1 MFDLS
6 NECHLVVFMFALG
19 KNCHQSQYLSHGELV
34 SIFVLCKYCHI
45 VSIFVTWCAGEHFC
59 SLQILPPSHTI
70 LSPGVYICS
79 QGQLSPGGGGG
90 GSPGDGGGGSPG
102 EREGDGSRMPPPKA
116 HSWTP
121 IFTQ

>member
-1 MFDLS
+1 M
-6 NECHLVVFMFALG
+6 
-19 KNCHQSQYLSHGELV
+19 
-34 SIFVLCKYCHI
+34 
-45 VSIFVTWCAGEHFC
+45 SIFVTWCAGEHFC
-59 SLQILPPSHTI
+59 SLQILAPSHTI

-102 EREGDGSRMPPPKA
+102 DNGGGSPGEREGDGSRMPPPKA

-121 IFTQ
+121 IFTQSSSPPSCHSSISLLSLPPPQLKEAAAVELLSSS

>member
-6 NECHLVVFMFALG
+6 DECHLVVFMFALG

-34 SIFVLCKYCHI
+34 SIFVLCKYCHL
-45 VSIFVTWCAGEHFC
+45 VTLFC
-59 SLQILPPSHTI
+59 HQGQ
-70 LSPGVYICS
+70 LSPG
-79 QGQLSPGGGGG
+79 GGGGGSPGGGGG

>member
-1 MFDLS
+1 MFDLQRRMS
-6 NECHLVVFMFALG
+6 PSVHVCSWQKLPPIT
-19 KNCHQSQYLSHGELV
+19 
-34 SIFVLCKYCHI
+34 IFVTRCHS
-45 VSIFVTWCAGEHFC
+45 VTIFVTW
-59 SLQILPPSHTI
+59 SLVTKYLFSANIVTLSPI
-70 LSPGVYICS
+70 LSPGVNICS

-90 GSPGDGGGGSPG
+90 GSPGDGGGGSPGDDSGGSPG